1 MIMLLKITL
10 TSLGSITLLFILTK
24 IMGCRE
30 MSQLSMFD
38 YINSITIGSIA
49 AEMATSLEDNFLE
62 PLSAMIIYSL
72 VIILI
77 AFMAQK
83 SLKFRRFING
93 KSMILYDNGILYK
106 GNFKRSKLDICEFLI
121 ECRDKGFFNIAD
133 IQTAILEPN
142 GKISILPKAVKRYTT
157 PEDFNL
163 EPTQEQ
169 RVSNIILDGII
180 LKENLKATGNN
191 ETWLNNK
198 LKEQNITNIKDIFLA
213 TCDCDNNI
221 SIYTKVNLKNKHDAF
236 I

>member
-10 TSLGSITLLFILTK
+10 TSVGSIALLFILTK

-62 PLSAMIIYSL
+62 PLSAMIIYTL
-72 VIILI
+72 IIILL
-77 AFMAQK
+77 AFLAQK

-93 KSMILYDNGILYK
+93 KSMILYDNGTLYK

-121 ECRDKGFFNIAD
+121 ECRAKGYFNLAD

-142 GKISILPKAVKRYTT
+142 GKISILPKSIKRPVT
-157 PEDFNL
+157 PEDLNL
-163 EPTQEQ
+163 NPTQEQ
-169 RVSNIILDGII
+169 RVSDIVLDGIV

-191 ETWLNNK
+191 ETWLSNK
-198 LKEQNITNIKDIFLA
+198 LKEQNIKSIKDVFLA
-213 TCDCDNNI
+213 TCDDNNNL
-221 SIYTKVNLKNKHDAF
+221 SVYVKVDVKNKHDAF